1 MSDKVEKIRA
11 ALQAALDPML
21 LDIVDD
27 SGAHAGH
34 AGARE
39 LGGGHYYLTIVSS
52 AFAGLSRV
60 RRHQRVYQAL
70 GHLMQGDIHALSMKL
85 HTPEEYSLH
94 TKEPQA

>member
-1 MSDKVEKIRA
+1 MTDRVEKIRA
-11 ALQAALDPML
+11 ALQAALDPVL
-21 LDIVDD
+21 LEIIDD

-34 AGARE
+34 AGMRE
-39 LGGGHYYLTIVSS
+39 LGGGHYYLTVVSS
-52 AFAGLSRV
+52 AFAGLSHV

-94 TKEPQA
+94 IKESDA